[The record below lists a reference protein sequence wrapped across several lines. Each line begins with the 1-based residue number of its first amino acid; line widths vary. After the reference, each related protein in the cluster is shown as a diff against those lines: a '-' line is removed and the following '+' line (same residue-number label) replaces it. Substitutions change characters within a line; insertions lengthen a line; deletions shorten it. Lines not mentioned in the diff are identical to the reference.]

1 MKRVFAAL
9 AAALLCAVPLGACGN
24 SAKTEPSAA
33 PASEAAAATTEAA
46 QGNVSAFN
54 LTEEQVVGT
63 LTGMWSNQNDFN
75 EKIRFA
81 EDLTFIHYIKADR
94 HSGAASLSG
103 SGMLTLV
110 YEDGYQPEKTYIWVD
125 SLQNAN
131 GNTWYMNG
139 STISIGGVTFIRDK
153 DF

>member
-33 PASEAAAATTEAA
+33 PASEAAAATTETA

-75 EKIRFA
+75 EKICFA

-139 STISIGGVTFIRDK
+139 STVSIGGVTFIRDK